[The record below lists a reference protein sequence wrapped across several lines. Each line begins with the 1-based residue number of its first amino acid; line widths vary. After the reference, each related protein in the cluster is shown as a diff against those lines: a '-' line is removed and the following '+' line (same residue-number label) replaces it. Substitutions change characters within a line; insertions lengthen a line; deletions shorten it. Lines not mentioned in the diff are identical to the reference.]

1 MEDKAVIW
9 CPIAG
14 CMKSVS
20 HATQPLY
27 GIGQLRYSVMSF
39 VKILWLWELASSWK
53 ASFII
58 NLNIVQNYDRQDTDF
73 LTVELGKVGGY
84 RHYACKVRFLA
95 FFATCILEQDY
106 FS

>member
-1 MEDKAVIW
+1 
-9 CPIAG
+9 
-14 CMKSVS
+14 
-20 HATQPLY
+20 
-27 GIGQLRYSVMSF
+27 MSF